1 MILAQYTIRSKQNY
15 IFRSNKIQEITGG
28 SAIIRDVFGILF
40 RKARECGLIVETL
53 NDTRVSRDFK
63 LENVKERFK
72 NQTLH
77 LIELFTGG
85 GNETVL
91 YSDEISFQRANRAYT
106 YHLTKEYPGLI
117 PLCVGIPV
125 DGDPNCY
132 KRDYASL
139 MEAVEIEKNK
149 MRPGCLMPM
158 MPFSEMDRS
167 TQQPISY
174 KDRVH
179 KISRSQEAQV
189 KYEVGNKEKKE
200 DDFAKLLDDIVTEK
214 GEESLLAIVH
224 ADGNN
229 MGVKIQHLLDGHSD
243 YDFCVSA
250 MRRFTENI
258 NNAFVKTGIAGI
270 KNELEILK
278 KEDKGRHP
286 KCYQY
291 RVIVSDGDDVTFVCN
306 ARFAL
311 ALTKAYLK
319 AVASYG
325 ISHNTVGNEETY
337 SSCAGICVFH
347 SHYPFSRAYELAEQA
362 CDLAKKPVHETLL
375 QTDSRGNPVP
385 EEECWLDFHFLHSGV
400 ACELEDIR
408 DRQDTASCMARPWR
422 VTGNGRHTG
431 GRDFDILKFDE
442 TVNLWKSCGGSRA
455 NIKDIGNSF
464 EQSTA
469 DGEYELSR
477 VYYRYAEMEEKLKG
491 IFEDENRLYK
501 TLYDASEMYDIWFG
515 GKEPVKN
522 EKTENNITQ

>member
-1 MILAQYTIRSKQNY
+1 M
-15 IFRSNKIQEITGG
+15 
-28 SAIIRDVFGILF
+28 
-40 RKARECGLIVETL
+40 
-53 NDTRVSRDFK
+53 
-63 LENVKERFK
+63 
-72 NQTLH
+72 
-77 LIELFTGG
+77 
-85 GNETVL
+85 
-91 YSDEISFQRANRAYT
+91 
-106 YHLTKEYPGLI
+106 
-117 PLCVGIPV
+117 
-125 DGDPNCY
+125 
-132 KRDYASL
+132 
-139 MEAVEIEKNK
+139 
-149 MRPGCLMPM
+149 
-158 MPFSEMDRS
+158 
-167 TQQPISY
+167 
-174 KDRVH
+174 
-179 KISRSQEAQV
+179 
-189 KYEVGNKEKKE
+189 
-200 DDFAKLLDDIVTEK
+200 
-214 GEESLLAIVH
+214 
-224 ADGNN
+224 
-229 MGVKIQHLLDGHSD
+229 
-243 YDFCVSA
+243 
-250 MRRFTENI
+250 
-258 NNAFVKTGIAGI
+258 
-270 KNELEILK
+270 
-278 KEDKGRHP
+278 
-286 KCYQY
+286 
-291 RVIVSDGDDVTFVCN
+291 TFVCN

-325 ISHNTVGNEETY
+325 ISHNTDGNEEIY